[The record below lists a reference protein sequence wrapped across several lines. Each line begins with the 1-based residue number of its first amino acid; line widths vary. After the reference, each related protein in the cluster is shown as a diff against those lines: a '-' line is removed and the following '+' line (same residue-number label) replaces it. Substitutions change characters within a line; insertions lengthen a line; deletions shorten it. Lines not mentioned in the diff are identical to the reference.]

1 MHVSMCMYACRY
13 PYAVKTLYERVSSF
27 CYTDMTFSKYIS
39 VTLKSRLCSDL
50 VLFVLIKNWFDPTRT
65 ISRFLG
71 LLCGCM
77 LHQIV
82 AGQLSN

>member
-27 CYTDMTFSKYIS
+27 GYTVMTFSKYIS

-50 VLFVLIKNWFDPTRT
+50 VLFVLI
-65 ISRFLG
+65 
-71 LLCGCM
+71 
-77 LHQIV
+77 
-82 AGQLSN
+82 